1 MARLKQKQWD
11 EIQRRMLAGE
21 KNRPLA
27 REFGITEAAIRKR
40 FGALAKNSKE
50 VANQLLEAEIALASL
65 PVRTQIATLDL
76 LSELRAVSTH
86 LASAA
91 KYGAMTAHRLS
102 GIANQHAS
110 NIDDVDPDGAKLAT
124 VARLTAVAN
133 ESAKTG
139 LNLLAANKDKQ
150 IADQPAKPRR
160 TLKDFY
166 AAES

>member
-1 MARLKQKQWD
+1 MARLNPKQRE
-11 EIQRRMLAGE
+11 EIRKRLLAGE
-21 KNRPLA
+21 KVAPLA
-27 REFGITEAAIRKR
+27 REFNVSATAIRNY
-40 FGALAKNSKE
+40 ANSEVSEIKT
-50 VANQLLEAEIALASL
+50 VANQLFEAEVALAKL
-65 PVRTQIATLDL
+65 PKTLQIETLDL
-76 LSELRAVSTH
+76 LSELRSVSTH

-102 GIANQHAS
+102 GLAHQHAS
-110 NIDDVDPDGAKLAT
+110 NLDDVDPDGEKLST

-150 IADQPAKPRR
+150 IADQPTKPRR